1 MIYYLDDFFQR
12 LIKAHNK
19 VATDQSKAVDIIKNI
34 MNDFRPEDEEI
45 IHDLSAAIRVGLDS
59 PIDFKKHI
67 VRVMNRAKANHS
79 LMLQEILKRKNKNA
93 K

>member
-1 MIYYLDDFFQR
+1 MIYYLDDFLQR

-19 VATDQSKAVDIIKNI
+19 VATDQGKAVAIVKSIIS
-34 MNDFRPEDEEI
+34 DFNPEDEEI
-45 IHDLSAAIRVGLDS
+45 VDGLNAAIRVGLDS

-67 VRVMNRAKANHS
+67 VQVMNRAKANHAI
-79 LMLQEILKRKNKNA
+79 MLQEILKRKNKNA